1 MKLLQK
7 TGMRLSAFI
16 TSGLLSVIAS
26 ESAHAAGTNLSSMV
40 ASTGNNVAS
49 FPKLISAACY
59 VGGATFVGT
68 GVMKVKQHVDNPG
81 QTPLREGLVR
91 LGAGGVLVAAPALT
105 SVMTTS
111 SGVGTGSNSFVDFGM
126 SGFGGTPAIGP

>member
-1 MKLLQK
+1 MKNFVSKL
-7 TGMRLSAFI
+7 GMRTSAFI
-16 TSGLLSVIAS
+16 AAGLVSVVAT
-26 ESAHAAGTNLSSMV
+26 EAHAQNIVSMV
-40 ASTGNNVAS
+40 GATGDQVAS

-59 VGGATFVGT
+59 VGGAAFVGT

-111 SGVGTGSNSFVDFGM
+111 SGVGTGSNTF
-126 SGFGGTPAIGP
+126 SGFGFSGY

>member
-1 MKLLQK
+1 MKKFMNKL
-7 TGMRLSAFI
+7 GMRASAFMA
-16 TSGLLSVIAS
+16 SGLMFF
-26 ESAHAAGTNLSSMV
+26 SAAEVEAANTIGTMV
-40 ASTGNNVAS
+40 GSTGAQVAT
-49 FPKLISAACY
+49 FPRLISAACY
-59 VGGATFVGT
+59 VGGAAFVGT

-111 SGVGTGSNSFVDFGM
+111 SGVGSGNQAF
-126 SGFGGTPAIGP
+126 SGFSFSSY

>member
-1 MKLLQK
+1 MMKK
-7 TGMRLSAFI
+7 FMSKIGMRASAFMA
-16 TSGLLSVIAS
+16 SGLISVVAS
-26 ESAHAAGTNLSSMV
+26 EANAQNLSSMV
-40 ASTGNNVAS
+40 NSTGNNVAS

-59 VGGATFVGT
+59 VGGAAFVGT

-105 SVMTTS
+105 NVMTES
-111 SGVGTGSNSFVDFGM
+111 SGVGTSNTSFE
-126 SGFGGTPAIGP
+126 GFGFSTF

>member
-1 MKLLQK
+1 MKIIRKL
-7 TGMRLSAFI
+7 GMRASAFMA
-16 TSGLLSVIAS
+16 SGLISVVAS
-26 ESAHAAGTNLSSMV
+26 EAQASDLSTMVGSTGTNL
-40 ASTGNNVAS
+40 AS

-59 VGGATFVGT
+59 VGGAAFVGT

-105 SVMTTS
+105 SVMQTS
-111 SGVGTGSNSFVDFGM
+111 SGVGTGSSSFVNFGM
-126 SGFGGTPAIGP
+126 SGF

>member
-1 MKLLQK
+1 MMKKLMSKL
-7 TGMRLSAFI
+7 GMRASAFI
-16 TSGLLSVIAS
+16 ASGLITTVIADA
-26 ESAHAAGTNLSSMV
+26 AHATAITDMTQ
-40 ASTGNNVAS
+40 STGAQVAT

-59 VGGATFVGT
+59 VGGAAFVGT

-105 SVMTTS
+105 SVMQTS
-111 SGVGTGSNSFVDFGM
+111 SGVGSGNQAFG
-126 SGFGGTPAIGP
+126 GFGFSGY

>member
-1 MKLLQK
+1 MKKLMSKL
-7 TGMRLSAFI
+7 GMRTSAFI
-16 TSGLLSVIAS
+16 ASGLISVVAS
-26 ESAHAAGTNLSSMV
+26 EAQATNLVSMVDSTGTNL
-40 ASTGNNVAS
+40 AS

-59 VGGATFVGT
+59 VGGAAFVGT

-105 SVMTTS
+105 SVMQTS
-111 SGVGTGSNSFVDFGM
+111 SGVGSGTSSFTNFGM
-126 SGFGGTPAIGP
+126 TSF

>member
-1 MKLLQK
+1 MKTLSNLGK
-7 TGMRLSAFI
+7 KVSAF
-16 TSGLLSVIAS
+16 LAS
-26 ESAHAAGTNLSSMV
+26 AMISTVVTDSAHATQLSDMV
-40 ASTGNNVAS
+40 TSTGNNVAS

-105 SVMTTS
+105 SVMQTS
-111 SGVGTGSNSFVDFGM
+111 SGVGSGNTSFGDFG
-126 SGFGGTPAIGP
+126 SFSF

>member
-1 MKLLQK
+1 MMKK
-7 TGMRLSAFI
+7 FMSKIGMRASAFM
-16 TSGLLSVIAS
+16 AS
-26 ESAHAAGTNLSSMV
+26 AMISTVVADSAHATQLTDMV

-59 VGGATFVGT
+59 VGGAAFVGT

-105 SVMTTS
+105 NVMQTS
-111 SGVGTGSNSFVDFGM
+111 SGVGSGNTGFSSFGSFG
-126 SGFGGTPAIGP
+126 F

>member
-1 MKLLQK
+1 MYDL
-7 TGMRLSAFI
+7 
-16 TSGLLSVIAS
+16 AS
-26 ESAHAAGTNLSSMV
+26 PAAT
-40 ASTGNNVAS
+40 TPYFPIIDFAS

-68 GVMKVKQHVDNPG
+68 GVMKVKAHVDNPG

-105 SVMTTS
+105 SVMTES
-111 SGVGTGSNSFVDFGM
+111 SGVGAGNSSFEDFG
-126 SGFGGTPAIGP
+126 AISF